1 MTRVVRRA
9 LSLGLVLLLVVGS
22 LSILGPAPPARA
34 AGQVSIYMS
43 GLNWPIALAFSSD
56 GRIFFA
62 ERLTGSI
69 RIIQGGILLVTP
81 FYTLPNTATA
91 GERGLLGLALD
102 PGFPATPWV
111 YAYQTYNDV
120 LNGTVYN
127 RIVRIQASGD
137 VGVAVQVILAMP
149 PLSGATNHN
158 GAVIAFG
165 PDGKLYVVVGE
176 NANQAWPQDPRSVL
190 REVLL
195 LNPDR

>member
-34 AGQVSIYMS
+34 AGQVSVYMS

-69 RIIQGGILLVTP
+69 RIIQGGILLATP
-81 FYTLPNTATA
+81 FYTIPNTATA

-127 RIVRIQASGD
+127 RIVRILASGNT
-137 VGVAVQVILAMP
+137 GTSLQVILAMP
-149 PLSGATNHN
+149 ALSGATNHN
-158 GAVIAFG
+158 GGGIALG
-165 PDGKLYVVVGE
+165 PDGELYAGVGE
-176 NANQAWPQDPRSVL
+176 NANPSLAQDPPSPLGQGL
-190 REVLL
+190 RM
-195 LNPDR
+195 NSD

>member
-69 RIIQGGILLVTP
+69 RIIQGGILLGTP
-81 FYTLPNTATA
+81 FYTLPNTDTA
-91 GERGLLGLALD
+91 GERG
-102 PGFPATPWV
+102 
-111 YAYQTYNDV
+111 
-120 LNGTVYN
+120 
-127 RIVRIQASGD
+127 
-137 VGVAVQVILAMP
+137 
-149 PLSGATNHN
+149 
-158 GAVIAFG
+158 
-165 PDGKLYVVVGE
+165 
-176 NANQAWPQDPRSVL
+176 VL
-190 REVLL
+190 RLPLHPFVPARPWGEAHQTHDQ
-195 LNPDR
+195 PPPHPQP